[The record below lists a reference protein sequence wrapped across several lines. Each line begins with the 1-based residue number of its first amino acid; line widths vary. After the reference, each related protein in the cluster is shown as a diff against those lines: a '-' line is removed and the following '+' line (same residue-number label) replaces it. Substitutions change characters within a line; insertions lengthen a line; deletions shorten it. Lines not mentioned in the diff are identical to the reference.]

1 MLLAT
6 LPRPAQIE
14 RILFVRIFMVVLL
27 SACWLSPVIAV
38 QSDARDQQRRQRT
51 MQRINPAMPQ
61 PMKIDPQRV
70 SAAGISVLRGKHIT
84 LYTDCLLYTSP
95 SPRDGL
101 LSRMPSSA

>member
-1 MLLAT
+1 
-6 LPRPAQIE
+6 
-14 RILFVRIFMVVLL
+14 MVVLL

-84 LYTDCLLYTSP
+84 LYTDVRVEGSQNP
-95 SPRDGL
+95 QASENQNDPRQ
-101 LSRMPSSA
+101 R